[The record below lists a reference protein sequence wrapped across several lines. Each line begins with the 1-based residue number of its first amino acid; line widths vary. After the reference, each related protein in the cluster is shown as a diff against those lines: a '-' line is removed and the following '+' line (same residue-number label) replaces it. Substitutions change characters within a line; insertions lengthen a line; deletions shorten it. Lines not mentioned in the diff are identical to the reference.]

1 MTNFKRAFTLIE
13 LLVVIAIIAILAA
26 ILFPVFA
33 QARMAAK
40 KTVSISNCKQQGL
53 GLIMYAGD
61 NDDMWPRNDA
71 CQSNSSLN
79 PKFKAASYNTTAT
92 SGCYGPYYNRVN
104 NFSWQKWIMPYV
116 KSVEIFETPL
126 RVKDRETWDTDG
138 ELFNQ
143 FLLNNGLTGSIYI
156 PNFTTG
162 AVGSRGLRNSWLGG
176 IVSAVPRPADAMI
189 IMEASYNIGVIPI
202 ATDDNQWDATTQNI
216 MGYPIAFREYWKNK
230 FNLTPRGLT
239 DCLSNTVSNTVDP
252 MKSIQGG
259 NTLGFVDGHA
269 KFMMA
274 GEFLAKS
281 PSKSEMVPGANPS
294 SPASG
299 YTYQNDCHGMPN
311 GGGMAGNLGIGT
323 PITSINYPL
332 WGLGN

>member
-1 MTNFKRAFTLIE
+1 MKKAFTLIE

-33 QARMAAK
+33 QARTSAK
-40 KTVSISNCKQQGL
+40 KTVSISNAKQQGL
-53 GLIMYAGD
+53 GLIMYSGD

-71 CQSNSSLN
+71 CVPYSGLN
-79 PKFKAASYNTTAT
+79 GKHKAASFNTTAT

-104 NFSWQKWIMPYV
+104 NYSWQKWIMPYV
-116 KSVEIFETPL
+116 KNVEIFETPL
-126 RVKDRETWDTDG
+126 RQKDKTVWEEDG

-143 FLLNNGLTGSIYI
+143 FLLNNGLTGSLYI
-156 PNFTTG
+156 PNFTNG
-162 AVGSRGLRNSWLGG
+162 FIGQRGKRNSWLGG
-176 IVSAVPRPADAMI
+176 IVSAVPRPGEAMI
-189 IMEASYNIGVIPI
+189 IMEASYGIGVIPI
-202 ATDDNQWDATTQNI
+202 ATDDAQWDQTTQDI
-216 MGYPIAFREYWKNK
+216 TGYPIAFREYWKNK

-239 DCLSNTVSNTVDP
+239 DCLSNTVSNEVDTR
-252 MKSIQGG
+252 KSVQGG

-269 KFMMA
+269 KHMRA

-281 PSKSEMVPGANPS
+281 PSKSEMIPGANPAS
-294 SPASG
+294 AGSG

-311 GGGMAGNLGIGT
+311 GGGTAGNLGITT
-323 PITSINYPL
+323 PNTNINYPL